1 MSCENLN
8 GNCTPSLGRRGKDSG
23 SARWWMLEFT
33 SLTAS
38 LGAGQYPGKWVCVM
52 RKSKERRTAT
62 VWLSLARGDG
72 EVLPPGTTQIF
83 TGVMTSKGSLQQ
95 WTRSLGRTHLQQC
108 HHVAERSNGS
118 YNQI

>member
-1 MSCENLN
+1 
-8 GNCTPSLGRRGKDSG
+8 
-23 SARWWMLEFT
+23 MLEFM

-38 LGAGQYPGKWVCVM
+38 LGAGQYPGKWACVM
-52 RKSKERRTAT
+52 RKSKEQRTAT

-83 TGVMTSKGSLQQ
+83 TGVMTGKGSLQQ
-95 WTRSLGRTHLQQC
+95 WTPSLGRTHLQQC